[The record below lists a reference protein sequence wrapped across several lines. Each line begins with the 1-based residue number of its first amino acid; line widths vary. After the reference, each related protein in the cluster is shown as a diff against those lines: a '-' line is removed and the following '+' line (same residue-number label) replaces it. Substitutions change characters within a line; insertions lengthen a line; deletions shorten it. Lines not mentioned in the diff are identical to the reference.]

1 MEIAAL
7 VCNDKLDY
15 ESALKTYSIFQ
26 INRKMGNQVQIVD
39 YNYLNPDIKNV
50 FDKMKNNNLYSF
62 LENNTIFTSR
72 RYSSF
77 ERLEDNIPLADSY
90 MIVNPSFNSLDV
102 FPREKCVIYGV
113 KDIDENEID
122 RIKDDYKDFS
132 TSFHL
137 RDNDVSSVV
146 DPLFLLSKE
155 DWYEFGEKS
164 SLPDE
169 NKEYILVYGKNIEK
183 DMLAYAKSLSEKNNS
198 KIYIIADKVNA
209 LLYKGKRVLNATPAD
224 LVKLMSNASDIITS
238 SNEGIRFSVIFEK
251 KIHIFNDSSDESQ
264 LELINELKLLDR
276 IVTSPDRIIL
286 KESENKEAIDKLK
299 ELREKSLNL
308 FK

>member
-102 FPREKCVIYGV
+102 FPREKCVI
-113 KDIDENEID
+113 
-122 RIKDDYKDFS
+122 
-132 TSFHL
+132 
-137 RDNDVSSVV
+137 
-146 DPLFLLSKE
+146 
-155 DWYEFGEKS
+155 
-164 SLPDE
+164 
-169 NKEYILVYGKNIEK
+169 
-183 DMLAYAKSLSEKNNS
+183 
-198 KIYIIADKVNA
+198 
-209 LLYKGKRVLNATPAD
+209 
-224 LVKLMSNASDIITS
+224 
-238 SNEGIRFSVIFEK
+238 
-251 KIHIFNDSSDESQ
+251 
-264 LELINELKLLDR
+264 
-276 IVTSPDRIIL
+276 
-286 KESENKEAIDKLK
+286 
-299 ELREKSLNL
+299 
-308 FK
+308 

>member
-77 ERLEDNIPLADSY
+77 EHLEDNIPLADSY

-209 LLYKGKRVLNATPAD
+209 LLYKGKRILNASPAD

-251 KIHIFNDSSDESQ
+251 KLHIFNDSSDESQ

-276 IVTSPDRIIL
+276 IVTSQDRIIL

>member
-50 FDKMKNNNLYSF
+50 FDKVKNNNLYSF

-72 RYSSF
+72 QYNSF

-102 FPREKCVIYGV
+102 FPREKCVIYGA
-113 KDIDENEID
+113 KDIDKNEID
-122 RIKDDYKDFS
+122 MIKNDYKNFS
-132 TSFHL
+132 TSFQL

-209 LLYKGKRVLNATPAD
+209 LLYKGKRILNASPAD

-251 KIHIFNDSSDESQ
+251 KLHIFNDSSDESQ

>member
-72 RYSSF
+72 RYNSF
-77 ERLEDNIPLADSY
+77 ESLEDNIPLADSY
-90 MIVNPSFNSLDV
+90 MIVNPSFSSLDV

-164 SLPDE
+164 SFHKLSIKFL
-169 NKEYILVYGKNIEK
+169 KEI
-183 DMLAYAKSLSEKNNS
+183 
-198 KIYIIADKVNA
+198 DKVSFDSKFEFKFLKA
-209 LLYKGKRVLNATPAD
+209 EISL
-224 LVKLMSNASDIITS
+224 
-238 SNEGIRFSVIFEK
+238 GIWQKHCNVAFI
-251 KIHIFNDSSDESQ
+251 
-264 LELINELKLLDR
+264 
-276 IVTSPDRIIL
+276 
-286 KESENKEAIDKLK
+286 
-299 ELREKSLNL
+299 
-308 FK
+308 

>member
-209 LLYKGKRVLNATPAD
+209 LLYKGKRILNATPAD

-251 KIHIFNDSSDESQ
+251 KLHIFNDSSDESQ

-286 KESENKEAIDKLK
+286 KESENKETIDKLK

>member
-251 KIHIFNDSSDESQ
+251 KLHIFNDSSDESQ

-286 KESENKEAIDKLK
+286 KESENKETIDKLK

>member
-169 NKEYILVYGKNIEK
+169 NKEYILLYGKNIEK

-251 KIHIFNDSSDESQ
+251 KLHIFNDSSDESQ